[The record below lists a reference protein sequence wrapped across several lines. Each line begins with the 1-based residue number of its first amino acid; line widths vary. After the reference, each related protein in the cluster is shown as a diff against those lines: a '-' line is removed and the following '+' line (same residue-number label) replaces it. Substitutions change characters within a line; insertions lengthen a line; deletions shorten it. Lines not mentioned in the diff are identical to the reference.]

1 MFRVP
6 RFTLCTEQK
15 ICTGT
20 VINLAL
26 KNRVRHRPGSDHQ
39 TLRLR

>member
-6 RFTLCTEQK
+6 RFTSCTEQK

-20 VINLAL
+20 VINLVL